1 MVENEL
7 LRIENLKTYYKTYDG
22 VVKAV
27 DNVDLKLG
35 VGETLGLVGESG
47 CGKSTLGKSVIRLI
61 QKPGNIVDGKILF
74 EGEDLL
80 TKSDAE
86 MKKIR
91 GGKLSMIFQNPLSS
105 LNPVFKIEN
114 QVAEVFKI
122 HTNLDESEI
131 KEKTAEILEKVGI
144 SDAKSRMSAY
154 PHQYSGGMRQRVMI
168 AIAFACNP
176 KLVIADEPTTNLD
189 VTIQAQIL
197 ELMKGMQKE
206 YGSSVLLISHDFG
219 VISEASDKVAVM
231 YAGKVVEYSDII
243 SVVKDPIHPYTR
255 ELLKSIPRLSVDSK
269 ERLSVIEGKVPD
281 LINPPKGCRF
291 HPRCKFKTEN
301 CRKKEPPLL
310 EVKPGHFINCYHTE

>member
-1 MVENEL
+1 MIENEL
-7 LRIENLKTYYKTYDG
+7 LRIENLKTYYTTYDG
-22 VVKAV
+22 IVKAV
-27 DNVDLKLG
+27 DSVDLKLDA
-35 VGETLGLVGESG
+35 GETLGLVGESG

-80 TKSDAE
+80 NKSDDE

-91 GGKLSMIFQNPLSS
+91 GGEMSMIFQNPLSS
-105 LNPVFKIEN
+105 LNPVFKIGN
-114 QVAEVFKI
+114 QVAEVIKI
-122 HTNLDESEI
+122 HTGLNESEI
-131 KEKTAEILEKVGI
+131 QEKTAEILEKVGI
-144 SDAKSRMSAY
+144 ADAQNRMSAY
-154 PHQYSGGMRQRVMI
+154 PHQFSGGMRQRVMI

-206 YGSSVLLISHDFG
+206 YGSSVILISHDFG

-291 HPRCKFKTEN
+291 HPRCKYQTEN
-301 CRKKEPPLL
+301 CRTEEPPLL
-310 EVKPGHFINCYHTE
+310 EIKPGHYINCYNIE